1 MRRVPPDLRTD
12 FVIIIIIVIVKIIM
26 IIIMIIMIMII
37 IVMIIMIMMRGSLWT
52 WEQILQ
58 LDAPCE
64 GL

>member
-37 IVMIIMIMMRGSLWT
+37 IVMIIMIMMRG
-52 WEQILQ
+52 IP
-58 LDAPCE
+58 LDLGTDFAT
-64 GL
+64 GRTV

>member
-37 IVMIIMIMMRGSLWT
+37 IVMIIMIMMRGSLWI

-58 LDAPCE
+58 PDAPCE